1 MNRIRALAAK
11 TTKPADDRKEAKKV
25 RRTKK
30 IVQHEEAR
38 IEFEPKCVQ
47 SS

>member
-11 TTKPADDRKEAKKV
+11 TTKPADDRKEAAAKKV
-25 RRTKK
+25 REK

-38 IEFEPKCVQ
+38 IEFKPKCVQ